1 MTAYFLSQ
9 IIQGRRQWSNN
20 FKVLEGQPKSLY
32 LAKMRCFRQI
42 KAEIIYYQLICIIGK
57 VKRNSSCR
65 RKMLSV
71 YQMLKGRPKYMSTR
85 NPP

>member
-1 MTAYFLSQ
+1 M
-9 IIQGRRQWSNN
+9 RR
-20 FKVLEGQPKSLY
+20 
-32 LAKMRCFRQI
+32 FRQI

-71 YQMLKGRPKYMSTR
+71 YQMLKGRPKYMMSTR